1 MDQVGKAIRIAAAP
15 AAMATGAGPARRRDL
30 LEDTSSRPEQPFPH
44 IGLVRLVSAGC
55 RST

>member
-1 MDQVGKAIRIAAAP
+1 MDQVGMAIRIAAAP

-44 IGLVRLVSAGC
+44 IGLVRLVSEGC